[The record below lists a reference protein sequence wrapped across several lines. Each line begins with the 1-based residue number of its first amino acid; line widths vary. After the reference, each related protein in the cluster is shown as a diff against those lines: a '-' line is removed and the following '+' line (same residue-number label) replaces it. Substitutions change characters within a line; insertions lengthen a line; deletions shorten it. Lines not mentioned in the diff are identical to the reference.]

1 MKEASTPYEWADMSF
16 SLVGAGLRF
25 AAEVRF
31 LFSATADRPQLAAGF
46 QVAFH
51 VQVDLAELV
60 EGLGVGGLPQAAG
73 GGLEQALGDAA
84 QGPGVGLPHERAGLL
99 VEDVGRGQ
107 LLVHPVRD

>member
-1 MKEASTPYEWADMSF
+1 MKEASPPYEWADMSF
-16 SLVGAGLRF
+16 SLVGAGL
-25 AAEVRF
+25 AVRARLKSIF
-31 LFSATADRPQLAAGF
+31 ISATADRPQLAAGF

-99 VEDVGRGQ
+99 
-107 LLVHPVRD
+107 